1 MLLVADYDS
10 SSDSSS
16 QEYTQE
22 QNSNLEV
29 AKPFQQ
35 TNIKGN
41 WPLHIHIKI
50 IPNRQTVKFIEDV
63 CRISESFFVKKN
75 VKADLVKIL
84 SKDLP
89 TDHLEYLFPL
99 GNDTPLGKSDSTDK
113 EIEYLHISLSRHASL
128 KFHQIEKFIQKLEL
142 ELKSVSPFGI
152 GIGSVLGLINESK
165 SKSFLALKVLTG
177 NQNLLRLLERIDV
190 LMKTFSL
197 PPFHTVP
204 LFHASFLWSEGSCL
218 VDPDLIKTISDNSTT
233 INNTLDHFNIKSVFV
248 HIGNK
253 YFELHLG
260 S

>member
-22 QNSNLEV
+22 QNSIYKHFPSPYLDLEV

-142 ELKSVSPFGI
+142 ELKSVSP
-152 GIGSVLGLINESK
+152 
-165 SKSFLALKVLTG
+165 
-177 NQNLLRLLERIDV
+177 
-190 LMKTFSL
+190 
-197 PPFHTVP
+197 
-204 LFHASFLWSEGSCL
+204 
-218 VDPDLIKTISDNSTT
+218 
-233 INNTLDHFNIKSVFV
+233 
-248 HIGNK
+248 
-253 YFELHLG
+253 
-260 S
+260 